1 MIEDDEVSVRWYSNN
16 GSLIIKGE
24 KDNGLQSRLLFRV
37 DRGKGRWVERSVSE
51 DVIVD
56 NYCELSNF
64 HIHSTNNSD
73 PPKNKC
79 CSYNLDLEGIRKS
92 VKETRIS
99 YAK

>member
-16 GSLIIKGE
+16 GSLNIKGE

-37 DRGKGRWVERSVSE
+37 DRGKERWVERSVSE

-64 HIHSTNNSD
+64 HIDSTNNSD

-79 CSYNLDLEGIRKS
+79 CSYNPDLEGIRKS